1 MTWRAYDKCR
11 PSGGLVWRTVKQ
23 DTHTHTPQRVSAC
36 PCGHPLPKKRGAMDE
51 ASEERSQEKVA
62 AEADGV
68 DDKEAP
74 VPERVRRLSLVVFSR
89 GRLLP

>member
-1 MTWRAYDKCR
+1 
-11 PSGGLVWRTVKQ
+11 
-23 DTHTHTPQRVSAC
+23 
-36 PCGHPLPKKRGAMDE
+36 MDE

-74 VPERVRRLSLVVFSR
+74 VPERVRRAGVSEVLSC
-89 GRLLP
+89 GRPPP